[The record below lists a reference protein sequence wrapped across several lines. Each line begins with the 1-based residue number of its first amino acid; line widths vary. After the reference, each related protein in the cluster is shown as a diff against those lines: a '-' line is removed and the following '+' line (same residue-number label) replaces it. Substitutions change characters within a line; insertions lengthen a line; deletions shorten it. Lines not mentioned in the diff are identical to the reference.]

1 MKDKIILSTLALL
14 LSGGIVQ
21 AQQPLEKKADKTASK
36 TDTKTAAKTDTLK
49 TKNDLYEAYSKI
61 LNKKRI
67 SRSGVFNVIESE
79 KKWYLEIPDSLLNR
93 YFLTVTRL
101 VSAPQGFPMYGG
113 EKLNEQTL
121 YFEKG
126 QGDRIQL
133 RAAIYKQDAPEN
145 DAIRTALIQSQED
158 PILAILDIKGL
169 QAGGNSYLVEVT
181 DLFRKDNAA
190 LSFDSRIKS
199 ENKLSSLADDRSF
212 ITDMKVFPI
221 NLEVKTTK
229 TYSSTSGTPAATAT
243 GSLTFTTNTS
253 MVLLPKV
260 PMNKRIYDDRVG
272 YFANKYILFT
282 DKDQR
287 SKAFNFIQ
295 RYRLEP
301 KAKDLKRY
309 LKGELVE
316 PQQQIVYYID
326 PATPKKW
333 RPYLIAGINDWNQA
347 FEQAGF
353 KNAIVGKEWPEQD
366 TTMSLEDARFS
377 VIRYFASEK
386 ANAYG
391 PRISDPRSGEIIE
404 AHVGW
409 YHNVMKLVQQWF
421 MVQVGPLNKA
431 AQKMQL
437 DDEVMG
443 QLIRFVSS
451 HEVGHS
457 LGLRHNM
464 GASSQTPVEKLRDK
478 KWVEKNGHTVSIMDY
493 ARFNYVAQPEDGVG
507 LAGIYPRIGSY
518 DKWAIQWGYQYL
530 PQFTS
535 GEDEQL
541 YLSKQV
547 TDSLRT
553 NPKLWFGGE
562 GNDEDP
568 RSQREDL
575 GDDAVLASN
584 YGIKNLKRVVSN
596 LVEWTN
602 EPGDDYSNL
611 KDMHKSVR
619 AQFDRYLYHVLK
631 NIGSQ
636 QITKKVRG
644 QEGAVYAAVPREKVK
659 AAMQYVND
667 HVFTPPLWLYPQ
679 DIQDLIGKDAN
690 KEIVE
695 QHEQMLNM
703 LMSPGM
709 LYNVYMKS
717 FNSTNPYGLNEYLN
731 DMGGAIWTLPA
742 GDPRVAVFKR
752 AQQRF
757 FLEKANQIINP
768 KVGQGSDIISQA
780 QRSDVQLYV
789 RNYLSALVP
798 EINQLAAKQT
808 DPLNKQHLDLMLLE
822 IKRIQNQINKD

>member
-1 MKDKIILSTLALL
+1 MKNKIIYSTLALL
-14 LSGGIVQ
+14 LSGGMVQ
-21 AQQPLEKKADKTASK
+21 AHQNLALADTIKS
-36 TDTKTAAKTDTLK
+36 
-49 TKNDLYEAYSKI
+49 KNDLDEAYEKI
-61 LNKKRI
+61 LKKKKNA
-67 SRSGVFNVIESE
+67 RSGVFNVLESE

-101 VSAPQGFPMYGG
+101 VSAPQGFAMYGG

-126 QGDRIQL
+126 LGDRIQL

-145 DAIRTALIQSQED
+145 DAIRTALVQSQED
-158 PILAILDIKGL
+158 PIIAILDIKGL
-169 QAGGNSYLVEVT
+169 NPAKNGYLIDVT

-190 LSFDSRIKS
+190 ISFDSKIKS

-229 TYSSTSGTPAATAT
+229 TYSSTSGTPAASLT
-243 GSLTFTTNTS
+243 GSMTFTTNTS

-260 PMNKRIYDDRVG
+260 PMKKRIFDERVG

-287 SKAFNFIQ
+287 SKALNFIQ

-301 KAKDLKRY
+301 KTKDVSRY

-316 PQQQIVYYID
+316 PQKQIVYYID

-333 RPYLIAGINDWNQA
+333 RPYLIAGINDWNKA

-507 LAGIYPRIGSY
+507 LSGIYPRVGMY

-530 PQFTS
+530 PQFS
-535 GEDEQL
+535 NGEDEEF
-541 YLSKQV
+541 YLKKQV
-547 TDSLRT
+547 TDSLT
-553 NPKLWFGGE
+553 ANPKLWFGGE
-562 GNDEDP
+562 GNNEDP
-568 RSQREDL
+568 RSQKEDL
-575 GDDAVLASN
+575 GDDSILAST
-584 YGIKNLKRVVSN
+584 YGIKNLKRVVAH
-596 LVEWTN
+596 LLEWTN

-611 KDMHKSVR
+611 KDMHKAVR
-619 AQFDRYLYHVLK
+619 GQFNRYLYHVLK

-636 QITKKVRG
+636 EITSKVRG
-644 QEGAVYAAVPREKVK
+644 QKGAVYAAIPREKVK
-659 AAMQYVND
+659 AAVQYVND
-667 HVFTPPLWLYPQ
+667 NVFAPPLWLYPQ

-690 KEIVE
+690 KEITD

-717 FNSTNPYGLNEYLN
+717 LTNENPYRLDEYLN
-731 DMGGAIWTLPA
+731 DISQGVWTLPG
-742 GDPRVAVFKR
+742 GDLRIDAFKR
-752 AQQRF
+752 GQQRY
-757 FLEKANQIINP
+757 FLEKVNQIVNP
-768 KVGQGSDIISQA
+768 KIAQGSDIISQA

-789 RNYLSALVP
+789 RTYLPVLVQQ
-798 EINQLAAKQT
+798 ITQLSAKQT
-808 DPLNKQHLDLMLLE
+808 SSLNKQHLDLMLLE

>member
-1 MKDKIILSTLALL
+1 MKNKIIYSTLALL
-14 LSGGIVQ
+14 LSGAMVQ
-21 AQQPLEKKADKTASK
+21 AQQSVSK
-36 TDTKTAAKTDTLK
+36 TDTVKS
-49 TKNDLYEAYSKI
+49 KNDLNEAYTKI
-61 LNKKRI
+61 LNKKKI
-67 SRSGVFNVIESE
+67 ARSGVFNVIESE

-126 QGDRIQL
+126 LGDRIQL

-145 DAIRTALIQSQED
+145 DAIRTALMQSQED
-158 PILAILDIKGL
+158 PIIAILDIKGL

-190 LSFDSRIKS
+190 ISFDSKIKT

-229 TYSSTSGTPAATAT
+229 TYSSTSGTPAASLT
-243 GSLTFTTNTS
+243 GAMTFTTNTS

-260 PMNKRIYDDRVG
+260 PMKKRIFDERVG

-287 SKAFNFIQ
+287 SQTLNFIQ

-301 KAKDLKRY
+301 KAKDIKHY

-316 PQQQIVYYID
+316 PQKQIVYYID

-333 RPYLIAGINDWNQA
+333 RPYLIAGINDWNKA

-353 KNAIVGKEWPEQD
+353 KNAIVGKEWPED

-493 ARFNYVAQPEDGVG
+493 ARFNYVAQPEDQVG

-530 PQFTS
+530 PQFS
-535 GEDEQL
+535 NDEDERV

-547 TDSLRT
+547 TDSLT
-553 NPKLWFGGE
+553 ANPKLWFGGE
-562 GNDEDP
+562 GNEEDP
-568 RSQREDL
+568 RSQKEDL
-575 GDDAVLASN
+575 GDDSMLASS

-596 LVEWTN
+596 LIAWTA
-602 EPGDDYSNL
+602 ETGDDYSNL
-611 KDMHKSVR
+611 KDMHKAVR

-636 QITKKVRG
+636 EITKKVRG
-644 QEGAVYAAVPREKVK
+644 QQGTVYAAIPREKVK

-667 HVFTPPLWLYPQ
+667 HVLTPPLWLYPTN
-679 DIQDLIGKDAN
+679 IQELIGKDAN
-690 KEIVE
+690 KEITD
-695 QHEQMLNM
+695 QQEQMLNM

-717 FNSTNPYGLNEYLN
+717 LTNENPYRLDEYLN
-731 DMGGAIWTLPA
+731 DIGQAVWTLPG
-742 GDPRVAVFKR
+742 GDPRVNVFKR
-752 AQQRF
+752 GQQRF
-757 FLEKANQIINP
+757 FLEKVNQIINP
-768 KVGQGSDIISQA
+768 KIAQGSDIISQA
-780 QRSDVQLYV
+780 QRSDVQLFV

-798 EINQLAAKQT
+798 AINQLSTKQV
-808 DPLNKQHLDLMLLE
+808 DSLNKQHLDLMLLE

>member
-1 MKDKIILSTLALL
+1 MKNKIIYSTLALL
-14 LSGGIVQ
+14 LSGGMIQ
-21 AQQPLEKKADKTASK
+21 AQQSLSK
-36 TDTKTAAKTDTLK
+36 TDTVKS
-49 TKNDLYEAYSKI
+49 KNDLNEAYSKI
-61 LNKKRI
+61 LNKKKNA
-67 SRSGVFNVIESE
+67 RSGVFNVVESE

-101 VSAPQGFPMYGG
+101 VSAPQGFSMYGG

-126 QGDRIQL
+126 LGDRIQL

-158 PILAILDIKGL
+158 PIIAILDIKGL
-169 QAGGNSYLVEVT
+169 NGASKGYLIDVT

-190 LSFDSRIKS
+190 ISFDSKIKS

-229 TYSSTSGTPAATAT
+229 TYSSTSGTPAASLT
-243 GSLTFTTNTS
+243 GAMTFTTNTS
-253 MVLLPKV
+253 MVLLPKE
-260 PMNKRIYDDRVG
+260 PMKKRIFDERVG

-287 SKAFNFIQ
+287 SKALNFVQ

-301 KAKDLKRY
+301 KAKDVSRY

-316 PQQQIVYYID
+316 PQKQIVYYID

-333 RPYLIAGINDWNQA
+333 RPYLIAGINDWNKA

-507 LAGIYPRIGSY
+507 LSGIYPRVGMY

-530 PQFTS
+530 PQFS
-535 GEDEQL
+535 NGEDEEF
-541 YLSKQV
+541 YLKKQV
-547 TDSLRT
+547 TDSLT
-553 NPKLWFGGE
+553 ANPKLWFGGE
-562 GNDEDP
+562 GNNEDP
-568 RSQREDL
+568 RSQKEDL
-575 GDDAVLASN
+575 GDDSILAST
-584 YGIKNLKRVVSN
+584 YGIKNLKRVVAH
-596 LVEWTN
+596 LLEWTN

-611 KDMHKSVR
+611 KDMHKAVR
-619 AQFDRYLYHVLK
+619 GQFNRYLYHVLK

-636 QITKKVRG
+636 EITSKVRG
-644 QEGAVYAAVPREKVK
+644 QKGAVYAAIPREKVK
-659 AAMQYVND
+659 AAVQYVND
-667 HVFTPPLWLYPQ
+667 NVFAPPLWLYPQ

-690 KEIVE
+690 KEITD

-717 FNSTNPYGLNEYLN
+717 LTNENPYRLDEYLN
-731 DMGGAIWTLPA
+731 DISQGVWTLPG
-742 GDPRVAVFKR
+742 GDLRIDAFKR
-752 AQQRF
+752 GQQRY
-757 FLEKANQIINP
+757 FLEKVNQIVNP
-768 KVGQGSDIISQA
+768 KIAQGSDIISQA

-789 RNYLSALVP
+789 RTYLPVLVQQ
-798 EINQLAAKQT
+798 ITQLSAKQT
-808 DPLNKQHLDLMLLE
+808 SSLNKQHLDLMLLE

>member
-1 MKDKIILSTLALL
+1 MKNKIIYSTLALL
-14 LSGGIVQ
+14 LSGGMVQ
-21 AQQPLEKKADKTASK
+21 AQQSLSK
-36 TDTKTAAKTDTLK
+36 TDTVKS
-49 TKNDLYEAYSKI
+49 KNDLNEAYSKI
-61 LNKKRI
+61 LNKKKI
-67 SRSGVFNVIESE
+67 ARSGVFNVVESE

-101 VSAPQGFPMYGG
+101 VSAPQGFSMYGG

-126 QGDRIQL
+126 LGDRIQL
-133 RAAIYKQDAPEN
+133 RAAIYRQDAPET

-169 QAGGNSYLVEVT
+169 NAVSNGYLVEVT
-181 DLFRKDNAA
+181 DLFRKDNSA
-190 LSFDSRIKS
+190 LSFDSKIKS

-229 TYSSTSGTPAATAT
+229 TYSSTSGTPAASLT
-243 GSLTFTTNTS
+243 GAMTFTTNTS

-260 PMNKRIYDDRVG
+260 PMKKRIFDERVG

-287 SKAFNFIQ
+287 SKALNFIQ

-301 KAKDLKRY
+301 KIKDVSRY

-316 PQQQIVYYID
+316 PQKQIVYYID

-333 RPYLIAGINDWNQA
+333 RPYLIAGINDWNVA

-507 LAGIYPRIGSY
+507 LSGIYPRVGMY

-530 PQFTS
+530 PQFSS
-535 GEDEQL
+535 GEEERG
-541 YLSKQV
+541 YLTKQV
-547 TDSLRT
+547 TDSLT
-553 NPKLWFGGE
+553 ANPKLWFGGE
-562 GNDEDP
+562 GNNEDP
-568 RSQREDL
+568 RSQKEDL
-575 GDDAVLASN
+575 GDDSILAST
-584 YGIKNLKRVVSN
+584 YGIKNLKKVVTH
-596 LVEWTN
+596 LVDWTH

-611 KDMHKSVR
+611 KDMHKAVR
-619 AQFDRYLYHVLK
+619 GQFNRYLYHVLK

-636 QITKKVRG
+636 EITNKVRG
-644 QEGAVYAAVPREKVK
+644 QKGAVYAAVPKEKVK
-659 AAMQYVND
+659 AAVHYVNNN
-667 HVFTPPLWLYPQ
+667 VFAPPLWLYP
-679 DIQDLIGKDAN
+679 DNIQSLIGIDAN
-690 KEIVE
+690 KEIND
-695 QHEQMLNM
+695 QQEQMLNM
-703 LMSPGM
+703 LMSPGL
-709 LYNVYMKS
+709 LYNVYVKS
-717 FNSTNPYGLNEYLN
+717 LSNEDPYTLNEYLE
-731 DMGGAIWTLPA
+731 DVGHGVWTLPS
-742 GDPRVAVFKR
+742 GDLRMDAFKR
-752 AQQRF
+752 GQQRY
-757 FLEKANQIINP
+757 FLERVNQVVNP
-768 KVGQGSDIISQA
+768 KIGPGSDIITQA

-789 RNYLSALVP
+789 RNYLPSLI
-798 EINQLAAKQT
+798 EQINLLHAKQT
-808 DPLNKQHLDLMLLE
+808 DQLNKQHLNLMLQE

>member
-1 MKDKIILSTLALL
+1 MKNKIIYSLLALL
-14 LSGGIVQ
+14 LFGGMAQ
-21 AQQPLEKKADKTASK
+21 AHQNLTPV
-36 TDTKTAAKTDTLK
+36 DTIKS
-49 TKNDLYEAYSKI
+49 KNDLDEAYEKI
-61 LNKKRI
+61 LKKKKI
-67 SRSGVFNVIESE
+67 ARSGVFNVFESD

-126 QGDRIQL
+126 LGDRIQL

-145 DAIRTALIQSQED
+145 DAIRIALVQSQED
-158 PILAILDIKGL
+158 PIIAILDIKGL
-169 QAGGNSYLVEVT
+169 NPAKNGYLIDVT

-190 LSFDSRIKS
+190 ISFDSKIKS

-229 TYSSTSGTPAATAT
+229 TYSSTSGTPAASLT
-243 GSLTFTTNTS
+243 GAMTFTTNTS

-260 PMNKRIYDDRVG
+260 PMKKRIFDDRVG

-287 SKAFNFIQ
+287 SKALNFIQ

-301 KAKDLKRY
+301 KINDVSRY

-316 PQQQIVYYID
+316 PQKQIVYYID

-333 RPYLIAGINDWNQA
+333 RPYLIAGINDWNVA

-478 KWVEKNGHTVSIMDY
+478 KWVEKHGHTVSIMDY
-493 ARFNYVAQPEDGVG
+493 ARFNYVAQPEDNVA
-507 LAGIYPRIGSY
+507 LAGIYPRVGMY

-530 PQFTS
+530 PQFST
-535 GEDEQL
+535 GEEERG
-541 YLSKQV
+541 YLTKQV
-547 TDSLRT
+547 TDSLMV

-562 GNDEDP
+562 GNNEDP
-568 RSQREDL
+568 RSQKEDL
-575 GDDAVLASN
+575 GDDSMLAST
-584 YGIKNLKRVVSN
+584 YGLKNLKRVVPQ
-596 LVEWTN
+596 LIAWTD
-602 EPGDDYSNL
+602 EPSDDYSNL
-611 KDMHKSVR
+611 KDMHKAVR
-619 AQFDRYLYHVLK
+619 GQFNRYLYHVLK

-636 QITKKVRG
+636 EITNKVRG
-644 QEGAVYAAVPREKVK
+644 QKGAVYAAVPKEKVK
-659 AAMQYVND
+659 AAVHYVND
-667 HVFTPPLWLYPQ
+667 NVFTPPLWLYP
-679 DIQDLIGKDAN
+679 DNIQSLIGIDAN
-690 KEIVE
+690 KEIND
-695 QHEQMLNM
+695 QQEQMLNM
-703 LMSPGM
+703 LMSPGL
-709 LYNVYMKS
+709 LYNVYIKS
-717 FNSTNPYGLNEYLN
+717 LSNEDPYTLNEYLE
-731 DMGGAIWTLPA
+731 DVGHGIWTLPG
-742 GDPRVAVFKR
+742 GDLRIDAFKR
-752 AQQRF
+752 GQQRF
-757 FLEKANQIINP
+757 FLERVNQVVNP
-768 KVGQGSDIISQA
+768 KIGPGSDIITQA

-789 RNYLSALVP
+789 RNYLPGLI
-798 EINQLAAKQT
+798 EQINLLNAKQT
-808 DPLNKQHLDLMLLE
+808 DQLNKQHLNLMLQE

>member
-1 MKDKIILSTLALL
+1 MKNKIIFSTLAFL
-14 LSGGIVQ
+14 LSGAMVQ
-21 AQQPLEKKADKTASK
+21 AQQTPN
-36 TDTKTAAKTDTLK
+36 KTAAKTDTLK
-49 TKNDLYEAYSKI
+49 SKNDLHEAYNKI
-61 LNKKRI
+61 VNKQKI
-67 SRSGVFNVIESE
+67 ARSGVFNVIESE
-79 KKWYLEIPDSLLNR
+79 KKWYLDIPDSLLNR

-126 QGDRIQL
+126 MGDRIQL

-145 DAIRTALIQSQED
+145 DAIRTALVQSQED
-158 PILAILDIKGL
+158 PIIAIMDIKGL
-169 QAGGNSYLVEVT
+169 NTGKNSYLVEVT

-190 LSFDSRIKS
+190 VSFDSKLKS
-199 ENKLSSLADDRSF
+199 ENKLSALADDRSF

-229 TYSSTSGTPAATAT
+229 TYSSTSGTPAAMLT

-253 MVLLPKV
+253 MVLLPKE
-260 PMNKRIYDDRVG
+260 PMKKRIYDDRVG

-287 SKAFNFIQ
+287 SKALNFIQ

-301 KAKDLKRY
+301 HAKDVKRY

-316 PQQQIVYYID
+316 PQKQIVYYID

-333 RPYLIAGINDWNQA
+333 RPYLIAGINDWNKA

-366 TTMSLEDARFS
+366 STMSLEDARFS

-478 KWVEKNGHTVSIMDY
+478 QWVEKNGHTVSIMDY
-493 ARFNYVAQPEDGVG
+493 ARFNYVAQPEDQVG

-530 PQFTS
+530 PQFS
-535 GEDEQL
+535 NDEDERV

-547 TDSLRT
+547 TDSLT
-553 NPKLWFGGE
+553 ANPKLWFGGE
-562 GNDEDP
+562 GNEEDP
-568 RSQREDL
+568 RSQKEDL
-575 GDDAVLASN
+575 GDDSMLASS

-596 LVEWTN
+596 LIAWTA
-602 EPGDDYSNL
+602 ETGDDYSNL
-611 KDMHKSVR
+611 KDMHKAVR

-636 QITKKVRG
+636 EITKKVRG
-644 QEGAVYAAVPREKVK
+644 QQGTVYAAIPREKVK
-659 AAMQYVND
+659 AAMQYVSDN
-667 HVFTPPLWLYPQ
+667 VLTPPLWLYPK
-679 DIQDLIGKDAN
+679 DIQELIGKDAN
-690 KEIVE
+690 KEITD
-695 QHEQMLNM
+695 QQEQMLNM

-717 FNSTNPYGLNEYLN
+717 LTNENPYRLDEYLN
-731 DMGGAIWTLPA
+731 DIGGTIWTLPG
-742 GDPRVAVFKR
+742 GDPRVNVFKR
-752 AQQRF
+752 GQQRF
-757 FLEKANQIINP
+757 FLEKVNQIINP
-768 KVGQGSDIISQA
+768 KIAQGSDIISQA
-780 QRSDVQLYV
+780 QRSDIQLFV
-789 RNYLSALVP
+789 RNYLTALVP
-798 EINQLAAKQT
+798 AINQLSTKQV
-808 DPLNKQHLDLMLLE
+808 DALNKQHLDLMLLE

>member
-1 MKDKIILSTLALL
+1 MKNKIIYSLLALL
-14 LSGGIVQ
+14 LSGGM
-21 AQQPLEKKADKTASK
+21 AQGHQNLTPV
-36 TDTKTAAKTDTLK
+36 DTIKS
-49 TKNDLYEAYSKI
+49 KNDLDEAYEKI
-61 LNKKRI
+61 LKKKKI
-67 SRSGVFNVIESE
+67 ARSGVFNVFESD

-126 QGDRIQL
+126 LGDRIQL

-145 DAIRTALIQSQED
+145 DAIRIALVQSQED
-158 PILAILDIKGL
+158 PIIAILDIKGL
-169 QAGGNSYLVEVT
+169 NPAKNGYLIDVT

-190 LSFDSRIKS
+190 ISFDSKIKS

-229 TYSSTSGTPAATAT
+229 TYSSTSGTPAASLT
-243 GSLTFTTNTS
+243 GAMTFTTNTS

-260 PMNKRIYDDRVG
+260 PMKKRIFDDRVG

-287 SKAFNFIQ
+287 SKALNFIQ

-301 KAKDLKRY
+301 KINDVSRY

-316 PQQQIVYYID
+316 PQKQIVYYID

-333 RPYLIAGINDWNQA
+333 RPYLIAGINDWNVA

-478 KWVEKNGHTVSIMDY
+478 KWVEKHGHTVSIMDY
-493 ARFNYVAQPEDGVG
+493 ARFNYVAQPEDNVA
-507 LAGIYPRIGSY
+507 LAGIYPRVGMY

-530 PQFTS
+530 PQFST
-535 GEDEQL
+535 GEEERG
-541 YLSKQV
+541 YLTKQV
-547 TDSLRT
+547 TDSLMV

-562 GNDEDP
+562 GNNEDP
-568 RSQREDL
+568 RSQKEDL
-575 GDDAVLASN
+575 GDDSMLAST
-584 YGIKNLKRVVSN
+584 YGLKNLKRVVPQ
-596 LVEWTN
+596 LIAWTD
-602 EPGDDYSNL
+602 EPSDDYSNL
-611 KDMHKSVR
+611 KDMHKAVR
-619 AQFDRYLYHVLK
+619 GQFNRYLYHVLK

-636 QITKKVRG
+636 EITNKVRG
-644 QEGAVYAAVPREKVK
+644 QKGAVYAAVPKEKVK
-659 AAMQYVND
+659 AAVHYVND
-667 HVFTPPLWLYPQ
+667 NVFAPPLWLYP
-679 DIQDLIGKDAN
+679 DNIQSLIGIDVN
-690 KEIVE
+690 KEIND
-695 QHEQMLNM
+695 QQEQMLNM
-703 LMSPGM
+703 LMSPGL
-709 LYNVYMKS
+709 LYNVYIKS
-717 FNSTNPYGLNEYLN
+717 LSNEDPYTLNEYLE
-731 DMGGAIWTLPA
+731 DVGHGIWTLPG
-742 GDPRVAVFKR
+742 GDLRIDAFKR
-752 AQQRF
+752 GQQRF
-757 FLEKANQIINP
+757 FLERVNQVVNP
-768 KVGQGSDIISQA
+768 KIGPGSDIITQA

-789 RNYLSALVP
+789 RNYLPGLI
-798 EINQLAAKQT
+798 EQINLLNAKQT
-808 DPLNKQHLDLMLLE
+808 DQLNKQHLNLMLQE

>member
-1 MKDKIILSTLALL
+1 MKNKIIYSTLALL
-14 LSGGIVQ
+14 LSGGMVQ
-21 AQQPLEKKADKTASK
+21 AQQNTSK
-36 TDTKTAAKTDTLK
+36 TDTVKS
-49 TKNDLYEAYSKI
+49 KNDLNDAYSKI
-61 LNKKRI
+61 LNKKKVA
-67 SRSGVFNVIESE
+67 RSGVFNVVESE

-101 VSAPQGFPMYGG
+101 VSAPQGFSMYGG

-126 QGDRIQL
+126 LGDRIQL
-133 RAAIYKQDAPEN
+133 RAAIYRQDAPET

-169 QAGGNSYLVEVT
+169 NAASNGYLVEVT
-181 DLFRKDNAA
+181 DLFRKDNSA
-190 LSFDSRIKS
+190 LSFDSKIKS

-229 TYSSTSGTPAATAT
+229 TYSSTSGTPAASLT
-243 GSLTFTTNTS
+243 GAMTFTTNTS

-260 PMNKRIYDDRVG
+260 PMKKRIFDERVG

-287 SKAFNFIQ
+287 SKALNFIQ

-301 KAKDLKRY
+301 KAKDVARY

-316 PQQQIVYYID
+316 PQKQIIYYID

-333 RPYLIAGINDWNQA
+333 RPYLIAGINDWNKA

-507 LAGIYPRIGSY
+507 LSGIYPRVGMY

-530 PQFTS
+530 PQFPN
-535 GEDEQL
+535 GEDEEI
-541 YLSKQV
+541 YLKKQV
-547 TDSLRT
+547 TDSLT
-553 NPKLWFGGE
+553 ANPKLWFGGE

-568 RSQREDL
+568 RSQKEDL
-575 GDDAVLASN
+575 GDDSMLAST
-584 YGIKNLKRVVSN
+584 YGIKNLKRVVAH

-611 KDMHKSVR
+611 KDMHKAVR
-619 AQFDRYLYHVLK
+619 GQFNRYLYHVLK
-631 NIGSQ
+631 NIGNQ
-636 QITKKVRG
+636 EITNKVRG
-644 QEGAVYAAVPREKVK
+644 QNGAVYAAVPREKVK
-659 AAMQYVND
+659 AAVQYVND

-679 DIQDLIGKDAN
+679 NIQELIGKDAN
-690 KEIVE
+690 KEITD
-695 QHEQMLNM
+695 QQEQMLNM
-703 LMSPGM
+703 LMSPGL

-717 FNSTNPYGLNEYLN
+717 LNAQNAYGIEEYLN
-731 DMGGAIWTLPA
+731 DISQGVWTLPG
-742 GDPRVAVFKR
+742 GDLRIDAFKR
-752 AQQRF
+752 GQQRY
-757 FLEKANQIINP
+757 FLEKVNQIVNP
-768 KVGQGSDIISQA
+768 KIAQGSDIITQA

-789 RNYLSALVP
+789 RTYLPALVQQ
-798 EINQLAAKQT
+798 ITQLSTKQT
-808 DPLNKQHLDLMLLE
+808 SSLNKQHLDLMLLE

>member
-1 MKDKIILSTLALL
+1 MKNKIIYSTLALL
-14 LSGGIVQ
+14 LSAGMVQ
-21 AQQPLEKKADKTASK
+21 AQQSVSK
-36 TDTKTAAKTDTLK
+36 TDTVKS
-49 TKNDLYEAYSKI
+49 KNDLNEAYNKIFSK
-61 LNKKRI
+61 KKVA
-67 SRSGVFNVIESE
+67 RSGVFNVLESD

-126 QGDRIQL
+126 LSDRIQL
-133 RAAIYKQDAPEN
+133 RSAIYRQDAPEN
-145 DAIRTALIQSQED
+145 DAIRTALVQSQED
-158 PILAILDIKGL
+158 PIIAILEVKGL
-169 QAGGNSYLVEVT
+169 HAGSNSYLVDVT

-190 LSFDSRIKS
+190 ISFDSKIKS

-229 TYSSTSGTPAATAT
+229 TYSSTSGTPSASLT
-243 GSLTFTTNTS
+243 GAMTFTTNTS

-260 PMNKRIYDDRVG
+260 PMNKRIFDERVG

-287 SKAFNFIQ
+287 SKALNFIQ

-301 KAKDLKRY
+301 KTKDIKRY

-316 PQQQIVYYID
+316 PQKQIVYYID

-333 RPYLIAGINDWNQA
+333 RPYLIAGINDWNKA

-464 GASSQTPVEKLRDK
+464 GASSQTPVAKLRDK

-493 ARFNYVAQPEDGVG
+493 ARFNYVAQPEDHVG
-507 LAGIYPRIGSY
+507 LAGIYPRVGMY

-530 PQFTS
+530 PQFS
-535 GEDEQL
+535 NGDDEQI

-547 TDSLRT
+547 TDSLT
-553 NPKLWFGGE
+553 ANPKLWFGGE

-568 RSQREDL
+568 RSQKEDL
-575 GDDAVLASN
+575 GDDSMLAST
-584 YGIKNLKRVVSN
+584 YGIKNLKRVVSH
-596 LVEWTN
+596 LVEWTD

-611 KDMHKSVR
+611 KDMHKAVR
-619 AQFDRYLYHVLK
+619 GQFNRYLYHVLK

-636 QITKKVRG
+636 EITNKVRG

-659 AAMQYVND
+659 SAVQYVND
-667 HVFTPPLWLYPQ
+667 NVFAPPLWLYPQ
-679 DIQDLIGKDAN
+679 DIQDLIGKDAS
-690 KEIVE
+690 KEITD
-695 QHEQMLNM
+695 QQEQMLNM
-703 LMSPGM
+703 LLSPGL

-717 FNSTNPYGLNEYLN
+717 LNNQNPYGIDEYLS
-731 DMGGAIWTLPA
+731 DIGHGVWSLPGGDLRIDA
-742 GDPRVAVFKR
+742 FKR
-752 AQQRF
+752 GQQRY
-757 FLEKANQIINP
+757 FLEKVNQIINP
-768 KVGQGSDIISQA
+768 KTAQGSDIITQA
-780 QRSDVQLYV
+780 QRSDVQLYL
-789 RNYLSALVP
+789 RNYLPSLVQQ
-798 EINQLAAKQT
+798 ITQLAAKQVGS
-808 DPLNKQHLDLMLLE
+808 LNKQHLDLMLLE

>member
-1 MKDKIILSTLALL
+1 MKNKIIYSTLALL
-14 LSGGIVQ
+14 LSGGMVQ
-21 AQQPLEKKADKTASK
+21 AQQSLSK
-36 TDTKTAAKTDTLK
+36 TDTVKS
-49 TKNDLYEAYSKI
+49 KNDLNEAYSKI
-61 LNKKRI
+61 LNKKKI
-67 SRSGVFNVIESE
+67 ARSGVFNVVESE

-126 QGDRIQL
+126 LGDRIQL

-145 DAIRTALIQSQED
+145 DAIRTALVQSQED
-158 PILAILDIKGL
+158 PIIAILDIKGL
-169 QAGGNSYLVEVT
+169 NPAKNGYLIDVT

-190 LSFDSRIKS
+190 ISFDSKIKS

-229 TYSSTSGTPAATAT
+229 TYSSTSGTPAASLT
-243 GSLTFTTNTS
+243 GAMTFTTNTS

-260 PMNKRIYDDRVG
+260 PMKKRIFDERVG

-287 SKAFNFIQ
+287 SKALNFIQ

-301 KAKDLKRY
+301 KAKDVARY

-316 PQQQIVYYID
+316 PQKQIIYYID

-333 RPYLIAGINDWNQA
+333 RPYLVAGINDWNKA

-507 LAGIYPRIGSY
+507 LSGIYPRVGMY

-530 PQFTS
+530 PQFSS
-535 GEDEQL
+535 GEEERG
-541 YLSKQV
+541 YLTKQV
-547 TDSLRT
+547 TDSLT
-553 NPKLWFGGE
+553 ANPKLWFGGE
-562 GNDEDP
+562 GNNEDP
-568 RSQREDL
+568 RSQKEDL
-575 GDDAVLASN
+575 GDDSILAST
-584 YGIKNLKRVVSN
+584 YGIKNLKKVVTH
-596 LVEWTN
+596 LVDWTH

-611 KDMHKSVR
+611 KDMHKAVR
-619 AQFDRYLYHVLK
+619 GQFNRYLYHVLK

-636 QITKKVRG
+636 EITNKVRG
-644 QEGAVYAAVPREKVK
+644 QKGAVYAAVPKEKVK
-659 AAMQYVND
+659 AAVHYVNNN
-667 HVFTPPLWLYPQ
+667 VFAPPLWLYP
-679 DIQDLIGKDAN
+679 DNIQSLIGIDAN
-690 KEIVE
+690 KEIND
-695 QHEQMLNM
+695 QQEQMLNM
-703 LMSPGM
+703 LMSPGL
-709 LYNVYMKS
+709 LYNVYVKS
-717 FNSTNPYGLNEYLN
+717 LSNEDPYTLNEYLE
-731 DMGGAIWTLPA
+731 DVGHGVWTLPG
-742 GDPRVAVFKR
+742 GDLRMDAFKR
-752 AQQRF
+752 GQQRY
-757 FLEKANQIINP
+757 FLERVNQVVNP
-768 KVGQGSDIISQA
+768 KIGPGSDIITQA

-789 RNYLSALVP
+789 RNYLPSLI
-798 EINQLAAKQT
+798 EQINLLHAKQT
-808 DPLNKQHLDLMLLE
+808 DQLNKQHLNLMLQE